1 MKPLKER
8 LSLIA
13 SMVTKGRSVCDV
25 GTDHGYLPAF
35 LYLTGASDKITAT
48 DIRQKPLCNAKENI
62 ERLGAK
68 GVRLVLCD
76 GLSGVN
82 REDAD
87 NVIIAGMGGEVI
99 SGIIQRTPWIK
110 DKDINI
116 ILQPMT
122 ASCELRRYLAD
133 NGFMVVREEAVADG
147 KKIYSVMLVRFCG
160 ERYCLSDVQERIGLL
175 MPTTPSARL
184 YIEKQLGIC
193 QKALAQMAGRL
204 EETEDYKE
212 KLLLKQK
219 LIEILENGN
228 GT

>member
-35 LYLTGASDKITAT
+35 LYLSGVSDRITAT
-48 DIRQKPLCNAKENI
+48 DIRQKPLCNAKENLA
-62 ERLGAK
+62 RLGAH

-76 GLSGVN
+76 GLAGVG
-82 REDAD
+82 RDQAD

-99 SGIIQRTPWIK
+99 SGIIERTPWIR
-110 DKDINI
+110 DADINL

-122 ASCELRRYLAD
+122 AAGELRRYLAD
-133 NGFMVVREEAVADG
+133 NGFKVVREQAVADG
-147 KKIYSVMLVRFCG
+147 KKIYSVMKVKYAG
-160 ERYCLSDVQERIGLL
+160 ERYGLPDVQERIGILS
-175 MPTTPSARL
+175 PDTPPARL
-184 YIEKQLGIC
+184 YIEKQIKIC
-193 QKALAQMAGRL
+193 QKALMQMGEQL
-204 EETEDYKE
+204 VETEEYK
-212 KLLLKQK
+212 KILCLKQK
-219 LIEILENGN
+219 LTEILEKEN